1 MTSYVLALA
10 LTSLFTAGVGIAAL
24 IFLSWDDHS
33 GAASSSVSVTPAT
46 PTNGLLYPV
55 VRHINTDT
63 IETVDDDGQVQRWTR
78 S

>member
-1 MTSYVLALA
+1 MPPFVLALA

-24 IFLSWDDHS
+24 VLLSWDAPGHS
-33 GAASSSVSVTPAT
+33 APSATAASPAT
-46 PTNGLLYPV
+46 PTNSLPYPV

-63 IETVDDDGQVQRWTR
+63 IETVNDDGQVQRWTR

>member
-1 MTSYVLALA
+1 MTPYVLALA

-24 IFLSWDDHS
+24 LFLSWDDHS
-33 GAASSSVSVTPAT
+33 RQSASSVSTT
-46 PTNGLLYPV
+46 TTNGLLYPV